1 MARSRDI
8 SKVLSSNTTLAT
20 DAEVAASFIAKA
32 DGYIYRQT
40 VYFTSSGTFSKASY
54 PWLRAMRV
62 KTVGAGGGGGSAAAT
77 NGSQYC
83 IGGSG
88 GGGGYAESFITD
100 IAGLSSSETVTVG
113 SGGAGGAAGTN
124 AGSTGGTSSFGSLVS
139 ATGGGGG
146 YIPSVVATSVTVY
159 IRLTSAAGGGSGTGD
174 LVIPGSQAEG
184 DETGFASNFIKT
196 AKGGNSFMGAGGE
209 SIGSNTTFVN
219 NGKNYGGGATGRA
232 NSVSQSAGA
241 GGIGGPGIVILEL
254 FA

>member
-1 MARSRDI
+1 MTRARS
-8 SKVLSSNTTLAT
+8 LS
-20 DAEVAASFIAKA
+20 DVASS
-32 DGYIYRQT
+32 GYTYRQT

-54 PWLRAMRV
+54 PWLRAIRV

-83 IGGSG
+83 IGGPG

-113 SGGAGGAAGTN
+113 SGGAGGASGTN

-146 YIPSVVATSVTVY
+146 YVPSLTATSVTVGV
-159 IRLTSAAGGGSGTGD
+159 RLTSPGGGGGGTGD
-174 LVIPGSQAEG
+174 LVIAGGQGHKDVTS
-184 DETGFASNFIKT
+184 FASNFLIN
-196 AKGGNSFMGAGGE
+196 AQGGNSFMGAGGE
-209 SIGSNTTFVN
+209 AIASNTTFVN

-241 GGIGGPGIVILEL
+241 GGTGGPGIVIVEL